1 MIGNI
6 IAVNK
11 GLSIQRI
18 NKLQSFVLSNI
29 ENQENPKF
37 DNVLHFLDI
46 LLEQIWDITSNID
59 ERINEIEPIDFNFG
73 LDWIPKILNKMEASS
88 EKS

>member
-46 LLEQIWDITSNID
+46 LLEQIRDITSNID

-73 LDWIPKILNKMEASS
+73 LD
-88 EKS
+88 